1 MHPPACQAG
10 PLGEANIDIDL
21 PAGLLLDDRGESI
34 RQAIVAPSDLLAILV
49 GLTAAGLD
57 VASGHHNY
65 TFNNLLACFI
75 CADILQVCDTYIQQ
89 SAGQPNHSCGGLY

>member
-1 MHPPACQAG
+1 M
-10 PLGEANIDIDL
+10 
-21 PAGLLLDDRGESI
+21 
-34 RQAIVAPSDLLAILV
+34 LV

-75 CADILQVCDTYIQQ
+75 CADILQVCYLYIQQ
-89 SAGQPNHSCGGLY
+89 LAWQPNELCGSLY